1 MADDTYRVT
10 KTEEEWRARLSPL
23 QYEVLREAGTERP
36 FTGAYWRTKNAGTYV
51 CAGCDQPLF
60 RSEQKYSSGCGWPS
74 FFEELPEARIEVRL
88 DESHGMVRQEIL
100 CSGCGGH
107 LGHVF
112 PDGPKPTGTRYCV
125 NSASIRLIEDK
136 AE

>member
-36 FTGAYWRTKNAGTYV
+36 FTGAYWRTKIAGTYV